1 MSTPQTPREDA
12 IMLTSEQVKKHAR
25 EMGADIVSIGT
36 MDRFEGAPMQMDP
49 RWMMP
54 TAKSIIA
61 MGFRHTRGVFR
72 GIEEGTFFSS
82 YSAMGYSSIN
92 YIEQP
97 YVLHEV
103 GRLLED
109 AGCDVMPIPNNF
121 PWNNINVTGW
131 VPTEEAEKS
140 NLAKANPPAAD
151 RPAPDVFIQLRLAA
165 YAAGLGEIG
174 YSKMFLSK
182 EFGPRQRIAVL
193 LTDAELE
200 PDPVLEPGTLCDN
213 CMACVGACTGKAIP
227 TDKTVKVTIAGK
239 EIEWA
244 DIDMN
249 QCATYFCGG
258 NPATNPF
265 AITPE
270 DREAFGATVG
280 RAQAHKVKPVYMYSR
295 ALEGASGCIRA
306 CMIHLEK
313 QGKLDCK
320 FNHPFRKKTPWRIP
334 QEDAE

>member
-1 MSTPQTPREDA
+1 
-12 IMLTSEQVKKHAR
+12 MLTSEQVKKHAR
-25 EMGADIVSIGT
+25 ELGADIVSIGT
-36 MDRFEGAPMQMDP
+36 MDRFEGAPKQMDP

-61 MGFRHTRGVFR
+61 MGFRHARGCFR
-72 GIEEGTFFSS
+72 GIEEGTFFAS
-82 YSAMGYSSIN
+82 YNAMGYASIN

-97 YVLHEV
+97 HVLHEL

-109 AGCDVMPIPNNF
+109 EGFDVMPIPNNF
-121 PWNNINVTGW
+121 PWNNINASGWTRPEVTEQ
-131 VPTEEAEKS
+131 P
-140 NLAKANPPAAD
+140 NLAKSTPQADD

-174 YSKMFLSK
+174 FSKMFLSR
-182 EFGPRQRIAVL
+182 EFGPRQRLAVL

-200 PDPVLEPGTLCDN
+200 PDPVYEPGTLCDK

-239 EIEWA
+239 QLEWA
-244 DIDMN
+244 DIDMRK
-249 QCATYFCGG
+249 CGTYFCGG
-258 NPATNPF
+258 NPAMNPF
-265 AITPE
+265 AVTPE
-270 DREAFGATVG
+270 DRDVFGQDVG
-280 RAQAHKVKPVYMYSR
+280 AAQNHKLKPIYMYAR

-313 QGKLDCK
+313 QGKLDCT
-320 FNHPFRKKTPWRIP
+320 FHHPFRKKTPWRIP
-334 QEDAE
+334 QEEAK

>member
-1 MSTPQTPREDA
+1 
-12 IMLTSEQVKKHAR
+12 MLTSEQVKRCAR
-25 EMGADIVSIGT
+25 EAGADIVSIGT
-36 MDRFEGAPMQMDP
+36 MDRFEGAPKQMDP

-61 MGFRHTRGVFR
+61 MGFRHARGCFR
-72 GIEEGTFFSS
+72 GIEEGTFFTA
-82 YSAMGYSSIN
+82 YSAMGYASIN
-92 YIEQP
+92 FIEQP
-97 YVLHEV
+97 QVLHEV
-103 GRLLED
+103 GRFLETD
-109 AGCDVMPIPNNF
+109 GFDVMPIPNNF
-121 PWNNINVTGW
+121 PWNNINASGWTPPEVTEQ
-131 VPTEEAEKS
+131 PNLKKS
-140 NLAKANPPAAD
+140 QPQSED

-174 YSKMFLSK
+174 YSKMFLSP

-200 PDPVLEPGTLCDN
+200 PDPVMEPGTLCDK

-227 TDKTVKVTIAGK
+227 RDKTVKTRIAGK

-244 DIDMN
+244 DIDMRT
-249 QCATYFCGG
+249 CGTYFCGG
-258 NPATNPF
+258 NPAMNPF
-265 AITPE
+265 AVTPE
-270 DREAFGATVG
+270 DKDTFSQDVG
-280 RAQAHKVKPVYMYSR
+280 KAQHHKLKPIYMYAR

-313 QGKLDCK
+313 QGKLK
-320 FNHPFRKKTPWRIP
+320 NTFNHPFRTKRPWRIP